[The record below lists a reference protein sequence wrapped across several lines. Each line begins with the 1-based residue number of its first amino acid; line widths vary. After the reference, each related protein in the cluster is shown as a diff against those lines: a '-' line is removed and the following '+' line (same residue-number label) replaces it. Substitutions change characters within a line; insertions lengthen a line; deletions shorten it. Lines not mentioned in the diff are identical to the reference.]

1 MTKHNLL
8 SSLVAYRYLIG
19 QLVRREVI
27 LKYRGAVL
35 GIGWSFLYPLLL
47 LGVFTLV
54 FGGVFG
60 GRWGAGGKP
69 TSGGL
74 EMALFI
80 YCGLTIF
87 SPLSEVAIATPKLL
101 LANQNFIKKII
112 FPTEVLPIVAVLAA
126 AIHGAANLLLL
137 QLAALAAGHAHLS
150 ALLTPILLLPAGLF
164 MLGIGWFLTA
174 TGAYVRDLAH
184 GMPILM
190 QMLMFA
196 LPVFYPANSA
206 PQLLH
211 ALNQVNPFA
220 IAIEDL
226 RRAVLYGLAP
236 AWSTWWVTL
245 ALGGLFCVLG
255 YRFFMY
261 CQEEFAD
268 VL

>member
-1 MTKHNLL
+1 MTKHNLVA
-8 SSLVAYRYLIG
+8 SLVAHRYLIG
-19 QLVRREVI
+19 QLVRREVT
-27 LKYRGAVL
+27 LKYRGAII

-60 GRWGAGGKP
+60 GRWGADANAA
-69 TSGGL
+69 TGGL

-80 YCGLTIF
+80 YCGLTVF
-87 SPLSEVAIATPKLL
+87 TPLSEVANATPRLL
-101 LANQNFIKKII
+101 LANQNFVKKII
-112 FPTEVLPIVAVLAA
+112 FPTEVLPVVAVAAA

-137 QLAALAAGHAHLS
+137 QLAALAAGHSHIS
-150 ALLTPILLLPAGLF
+150 ALLTPILLLPASLF
-164 MLGIGWFLTA
+164 TLGIAWFLTA
-174 TGAYVRDLAH
+174 AGAYVRDLAH
-184 GMPILM
+184 GMPVLL

-196 LPVFYPANSA
+196 LPVFYPSNAA

-211 ALNQVNPFA
+211 GLNQINPFA

-226 RRAVLYGLAP
+226 RGAVLYGLTP
-236 AWSTWWVTL
+236 AWSTWCATL
-245 ALGGLFCVLG
+245 ALSGLFCVLG

-261 CQEEFAD
+261 CQEEYAD